1 MNLSSNGQ
9 KQLRCLVELILT
21 LEWGVEPYSLIFN
34 KIRYS
39 CPLSRLWTYSLCFIC
54 TRVIDDT
61 FRLSKCVQIARLYL
75 EVLTAWCYCI
85 LMLKKIHLVHV
96 NMKESCDGA
105 ECRPVVNGWRH
116 FILKRIVLQTGVCV
130 SDQQSLHVLFMYF
143 SFMDIY
149 STFGFN
155 QFEDQRFI

>member
-1 MNLSSNGQ
+1 
-9 KQLRCLVELILT
+9 
-21 LEWGVEPYSLIFN
+21 
-34 KIRYS
+34 
-39 CPLSRLWTYSLCFIC
+39 
-54 TRVIDDT
+54 
-61 FRLSKCVQIARLYL
+61 
-75 EVLTAWCYCI
+75 
-85 LMLKKIHLVHV
+85 MLKKFHLVHV